1 ERLKVGAVSEPIQ
14 GANGFHLV
22 KLTERRDARLATLDE
37 VRGRLRESL
46 RAQRQEQIA
55 KAYLDG
61 LVNNATL
68 SIDGA
73 LLGKTL
79 AELH

>member
-1 ERLKVGAVSEPIQ
+1 
-14 GANGFHLV
+14 
-22 KLTERRDARLATLDE
+22 
-37 VRGRLRESL
+37 
-46 RAQRQEQIA
+46 
-55 KAYLDG
+55 

>member
-1 ERLKVGAVSEPIQ
+1 
-14 GANGFHLV
+14 
-22 KLTERRDARLATLDE
+22 
-37 VRGRLRESL
+37 
-46 RAQRQEQIA
+46 
-55 KAYLDG
+55 
-61 LVNNATL
+61 NNATL

>member
-1 ERLKVGAVSEPIQ
+1 
-14 GANGFHLV
+14 
-22 KLTERRDARLATLDE
+22 
-37 VRGRLRESL
+37 
-46 RAQRQEQIA
+46 
-55 KAYLDG
+55 G

>member
-1 ERLKVGAVSEPIQ
+1 
-14 GANGFHLV
+14 
-22 KLTERRDARLATLDE
+22 
-37 VRGRLRESL
+37 
-46 RAQRQEQIA
+46 
-55 KAYLDG
+55 
-61 LVNNATL
+61 VNNATL

>member
-1 ERLKVGAVSEPIQ
+1 
-14 GANGFHLV
+14 
-22 KLTERRDARLATLDE
+22 
-37 VRGRLRESL
+37 
-46 RAQRQEQIA
+46 
-55 KAYLDG
+55 YLDG

>member
-1 ERLKVGAVSEPIQ
+1 
-14 GANGFHLV
+14 
-22 KLTERRDARLATLDE
+22 ATLDE

>member
-1 ERLKVGAVSEPIQ
+1 
-14 GANGFHLV
+14 
-22 KLTERRDARLATLDE
+22 
-37 VRGRLRESL
+37 
-46 RAQRQEQIA
+46 
-55 KAYLDG
+55 DG